1 MYEFSVPTHLP
12 DFVQDHVRLYLESG
26 GEEGH
31 MWTSPL
37 GGDAVPTLLLVSK
50 GRKSGNL
57 QTLPLIYGE
66 TDGGYVI
73 VGSKGGAPTDPA
85 WMLNV
90 RADPVVAVQVGSE
103 RFEAVA
109 RVAVDDERDRLWDV
123 MTQIYPDYDVYAE
136 RAGRVIPVVVLERR
150 A

>member
-50 GRKSGNL
+50 GRKSGKL

-66 TDGGYVI
+66 ADGGYVI
-73 VGSKGGAPTDPA
+73 VGSKGGAPSDPA
-85 WMLNV
+85 WLLNV
-90 RADPVVAVQVGSE
+90 RADPLVAVQVGAE

-109 RVAVDDERDRLWDV
+109 RVAAADERERLWRV
-123 MTQIYPDYDVYAE
+123 MTRIYPDYDIYAE
-136 RAGRVIPVVVLERR
+136 RAGREIPVVVLERR
-150 A
+150 V